1 MKIRKQ
7 TYGNK
12 NLVGKNIE
20 RLRKEKGI
28 KQKDFIAQIQ
38 VMGCDMN
45 PTSYSKLEGQIR
57 SATDKEIYIIAKI
70 LGVAIEELFN
80 NEKQH
85 LIMINQVLFYCL
97 QFKSGSKPPDIYPFV
112 SNLIFAKSPQTIEKS
127 EQFRCMS
134 FKLNFAHSCKAKL
147 LLRNS

>member
-7 TYGNK
+7 TYGVK

-45 PTSYSKLEGQIR
+45 PSSYSKLEGQIR
-57 SATDKEIYIIAKI
+57 NATDKELYAIAKI
-70 LGVAIEELFN
+70 LGVPIEELFN
-80 NEKQH
+80 NEK
-85 LIMINQVLFYCL
+85 
-97 QFKSGSKPPDIYPFV
+97 
-112 SNLIFAKSPQTIEKS
+112 
-127 EQFRCMS
+127 
-134 FKLNFAHSCKAKL
+134 
-147 LLRNS
+147 

>member
-7 TYGNK
+7 KYGDK
-12 NLVGKNIE
+12 NIVGKNIE

-57 SATDKEIYIIAKI
+57 SATDKEIYTIAKI
-70 LGVAIEELFN
+70 LSVSIEELFN
-80 NEKQH
+80 NEK
-85 LIMINQVLFYCL
+85 
-97 QFKSGSKPPDIYPFV
+97 
-112 SNLIFAKSPQTIEKS
+112 
-127 EQFRCMS
+127 
-134 FKLNFAHSCKAKL
+134 
-147 LLRNS
+147 

>member
-12 NLVGKNIE
+12 NIVGKNIE

-57 SATDKEIYIIAKI
+57 SATDKEIYVIAKI
-70 LGVAIEELFN
+70 LGVSIEELFD
-80 NEKQH
+80 
-85 LIMINQVLFYCL
+85 NQE
-97 QFKSGSKPPDIYPFV
+97 S
-112 SNLIFAKSPQTIEKS
+112 T
-127 EQFRCMS
+127 
-134 FKLNFAHSCKAKL
+134 
-147 LLRNS
+147 